1 MTWAPLECTLPL
13 GERPSRVKEFD
24 DLFTT
29 ALRAVARPEPT
40 LLLLTLDGS
49 DRVEATTRD
58 LVARETAC
66 CSLFDFTLT
75 RVPDGRLQLA
85 VRVPAQRVRVL
96 DELAARAT
104 SASATSG
111 RSA

>member
-1 MTWAPLECTLPL
+1 MTWAPAECTLPTV
-13 GERPSRVKEFD
+13 ERPLRVKEFD
-24 DLFTT
+24 DLFAT
-29 ALRAVARPEPT
+29 ALRGLARPAPT
-40 LLLLTLDGS
+40 VLLLRLDGS

-75 RVPDGRLQLA
+75 RTPDGMLELA
-85 VRVPAQRVRVL
+85 VRVPAQRLRVL

-104 SASATSG
+104 AVTAGGSP
-111 RSA
+111 